1 MDGENEI
8 YEYDLMELNEYAKEA
23 IMLLKNMISIPSFSK
38 EEDKLADWL
47 QRYIE
52 LQGYSVNRK
61 GNNLWLMSPGF
72 DPGRPTLLLNSHID
86 TVKQVQGWTHDP
98 FRPTLVGDH
107 LYGLGSNDAG
117 ASVVS
122 LLQVFFILTTRPQS
136 YNLIFAASAEE
147 EITGTNGIE
156 SLLSEL
162 PVIDF
167 AIVGEPTQMHMAV
180 AEKGLMVLDC
190 VAFGRAGHA
199 AHGTGENALYK
210 AVDAINWFRTYNFPK
225 QTDFLGPVKMTVTQV
240 TAGIQHNVIP
250 DKCSFVVDVRSNEMY
265 SNQELLALI
274 QQNVDCD
281 VTARSTRL
289 SSTAAPLDHPVV
301 RRAQELDRKLYG
313 SPTISDQALMPF
325 PSVKMGPGES
335 ARSHTAN
342 EYIKPKE
349 IEEAIVVY
357 VELLDGLQ
365 LV

>member
-1 MDGENEI
+1 M
-8 YEYDLMELNEYAKEA
+8 MELKEYAKEA
-23 IMLLKNMISIPSFSK
+23 VVLLKNMISIPSFSK
-38 EEDKLADWL
+38 EEDKVADWL

-52 LQGYSVNRK
+52 LQGYTVNRK
-61 GNNLWLMSPGF
+61 GNNLWLMSPGL
-72 DPGRPTLLLNSHID
+72 DSRRPTILLNSHLD
-86 TVKQVQGWTHDP
+86 TVKPVQGWTYDA
-98 FRPTLVGDH
+98 FRPVVVDDR

-122 LLQVFFILTTRPQS
+122 LLQVFFILSARPQS

-147 EITGTNGIE
+147 EISGANGIE
-156 SLLSEL
+156 SLLPEL
-162 PVIDF
+162 PPIDF

-190 VAFGRAGHA
+190 VAYGKAGHA

-210 AVDAINWFRTYNFPK
+210 AMDAIQWFRSYQFPK
-225 QTDFLGPVKMTVTQV
+225 QTEFLGPVKITVTQI
-240 TAGIQHNVIP
+240 TAGTQHNVVP

-274 QQNVDCD
+274 QQTVDCEI
-281 VTARSTRL
+281 TARSTRL
-289 SSTAAPLDHPVV
+289 SSTATPLDHPVV
-301 RRAQELDRKLYG
+301 KQAERINRRLYG

-342 EYIKPKE
+342 EYIRVPE
-349 IEEAIVVY
+349 IEEAIRIY
-357 VELLDGLQ
+357 VELLDGLV
-365 LV
+365 L

>member
-1 MDGENEI
+1 M
-8 YEYDLMELNEYAKEA
+8 MELNGYAKEA
-23 IMLLKNMISIPSFSK
+23 VVLLKNMISVPSFSR
-38 EEDKLADWL
+38 EEDKVADWL

-52 LQGYSVNRK
+52 LQGYTVNRK
-61 GNNLWLMSPGF
+61 GNNIWLMSPGL
-72 DPGRPTLLLNSHID
+72 DPRRPTLLLNSHLD
-86 TVKQVQGWTHDP
+86 TVKPVQGWTHDAL
-98 FRPTLVGDH
+98 RPVVVDDR

-122 LLQVFFILTTRPQS
+122 LMQVFFILSARPQS

-147 EITGTNGIE
+147 EISGANGIE
-156 SLLSEL
+156 SLLPEL
-162 PVIDF
+162 PPIDF

-190 VAFGRAGHA
+190 VAYGKAGHA

-210 AVDAINWFRTYNFPK
+210 AMDAIQWFRSYQFPK
-225 QTDFLGPVKMTVTQV
+225 QTEFLGPVKMTVTQIN
-240 TAGIQHNVIP
+240 AGTQHNVVP

-274 QQNVDCD
+274 QQTVDCEI
-281 VTARSTRL
+281 TARSTRL
-289 SSTAAPLDHPVV
+289 SSTATPLDHPIVKQAERIN
-301 RRAQELDRKLYG
+301 RRLYG

-342 EYIKPKE
+342 EYIRLPE
-349 IEEAIVVY
+349 IEEAIKVY
-357 VELLDGLQ
+357 VELLDGL
-365 LV
+365 VV